1 LEAKVKEAAD
11 ALSFFATSEG
21 AWHYFALLFPGI
33 IAVAVYDLRVPGERR
48 KWNEMGIAL
57 VAYSILIDLLAAAYL
72 ALWPLSAASAAVQR
86 IGFALIGDL
95 AVPTLV
101 GWLAVD
107 VREAL
112 ARRGLILSA
121 MPKAWDAFFYRI
133 RNEPVALILTLS
145 DGRRIGG
152 FWAEDPLAS
161 SFPADEDLLITVPCL
176 IDQETGLILQRI
188 GGSKGLL
195 VKRDDVITIE
205 AFDAQAA
212 IAVDSGRATQRAAG
226 AQREEAK
233 TNG

>member
-1 LEAKVKEAAD
+1 
-11 ALSFFATSEG
+11 
-21 AWHYFALLFPGI
+21 
-33 IAVAVYDLRVPGERR
+33 
-48 KWNEMGIAL
+48 
-57 VAYSILIDLLAAAYL
+57 
-72 ALWPLSAASAAVQR
+72 
-86 IGFALIGDL
+86 
-95 AVPTLV
+95 
-101 GWLAVD
+101 
-107 VREAL
+107 
-112 ARRGLILSA
+112 